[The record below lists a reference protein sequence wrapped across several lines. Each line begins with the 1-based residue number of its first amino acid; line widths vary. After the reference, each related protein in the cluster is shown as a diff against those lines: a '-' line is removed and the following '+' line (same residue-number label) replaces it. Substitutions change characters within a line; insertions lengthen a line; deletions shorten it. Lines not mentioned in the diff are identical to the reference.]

1 MPKYRVKYTF
11 EVEVEAPN
19 KNIARINADYHLD
32 NDLDEYYLWDYE
44 THTEVIELD
53 VLDDSKE
60 EIENGKDITLSSGF
74 KDNYNPIT
82 DEFVAD
88 EFIKDENLRKMIWPE
103 DENKVFLSDDSEVI
117 KIEDVKTKK
126 PSELYAQR
134 MHMSG
139 VKYTC
144 TDCPDCAKCKYAFDD
159 YCTDGDCLMEK

>member
-1 MPKYRVKYTF
+1 MPKYKVKYTF

-32 NDLDEYYLWDYE
+32 NELDEYCLWDYE
-44 THTEVIELD
+44 MHTEVIELEVPED
-53 VLDDSKE
+53 LKE
-60 EIENGKDITLSSGF
+60 EIETGKDIALSFGF
-74 KDNYNPIT
+74 KDNYDPIT

-103 DENKVFLSDDSEVI
+103 DENKVFLPNDSEVI

-139 VKYTC
+139 IKYTC
-144 TDCPDCAKCKYAFDD
+144 ADCPDHNKCKYTFDD
-159 YCTDGDCLMEK
+159 YCTEGDCLMEK